1 MISRYVVIYLVGFV
15 TTMLAAV
22 AGYCCF
28 NRSKVMACLRGKPSF
43 LTSVIVFSSVFFVI
57 FSVMKDLTV
66 ISHHSYLDYAVFLEY
81 FKNVAAGKGLY
92 ASIQENAIPGSGY
105 WFSAHFTPITYFF
118 SVLFWLCPSFHTIN
132 WSQTFFLA
140 LSSVILYEMARG
152 RIGAFGA
159 MCLSVAHLLNPTLQY
174 ITLYEFECL
183 RFIIPIGILALG
195 IILATDSAGTILL
208 ACLPILL
215 IREDAAFFVFGIG
228 LYLLLV
234 QRKHVIGAFVMAF
247 SILYLIVIIQFVMPS
262 FRGTENYVH
271 VAAGSFQDFGT
282 SVPDI
287 IGYILQQPLKFLAH
301 LFHPY
306 KSANYYMLLLPFL
319 FVPLF
324 SVAILL
330 IAMPTAVVLSF
341 SSAQTHSSYFLYYV
355 SPILVTVAWA
365 AVIGTKNVV
374 RWVNRKERLRDILA
388 RRRPITVERVAFSVL
403 CGAVACSVYFGPS
416 PLSIQFWN
424 KDFSLAPFRTTT
436 FYRDR
441 YRPTTHDAV
450 MRKIAR
456 LIPDEASISTEQVL
470 LQDVYRCKS
479 IYVFPNIE
487 KADYVLIDKKNPRK
501 AYISDNPQRYYDWV
515 EKRPD
520 VFELVKYEDG
530 VQLYRRRPDA
540 PPYPQPKCSS

>member
-1 MISRYVVIYLVGFV
+1 MKYVLIYSLGIIATISSTYLGYRVFGKLNIDQCKESNKWPLILVI
-15 TTMLAAV
+15 
-22 AGYCCF
+22 
-28 NRSKVMACLRGKPSF
+28 SF
-43 LTSVIVFSSVFFVI
+43 SLLYFIT
-57 FSVMKDLTV
+57 FSVLKDLTV
-66 ISHHSYLDYAVFLEY
+66 LSHHSYMDFAAFIEM
-81 FKNVAAGKGLY
+81 FKNCSNGRGLIC
-92 ASIQENAIPGSGY
+92 SMQDSLVQGTGNWLSV
-105 WFSAHFTPITYFF
+105 HFTPLAYLF
-118 SVLFWLCPSFHTIN
+118 SFLFWIWPSFHTIN
-132 WSQTFFLA
+132 WAQTFFLA
-140 LSSVILYEMARG
+140 LSPVSLYLMARSK
-152 RIGAFGA
+152 ISAFSA
-159 MCLSVAHLLNPTLQY
+159 MCLSLALLLNPTFQY
-174 ITLYEFECL
+174 ITLYEFEYL

-215 IREDAAFFVFGIG
+215 IREDAVFFVFGIG

-234 QRKHVIGAFVMAF
+234 QRKRSIGAFVMVV
-247 SILYLIVIIQFVMPS
+247 SVLYLIVIVQFVMPS
-262 FRGTENYVH
+262 FRGAGNYAH
-271 VAAGSFQDFGT
+271 VAAGSFSAFGT

-287 IGYILQQPLKFLAH
+287 IGNIFQQPLKFLVH
-301 LFHPY
+301 LLHPY
-306 KSANYYMLLLPFL
+306 KSVNYFMLLLPFI

-324 SVAILL
+324 SITILL
-330 IAMPTAVVLSF
+330 IAMPTAMMLSF
-341 SSAQTHSSYFLYYV
+341 GGVTFNSYFLYYV
-355 SPILVTVAWA
+355 SPILVVVAWA

-374 RWVNRKERLRDILA
+374 RWVNRKARLRDILA
-388 RRRPITVERVAFSVL
+388 RHHPITVDRVAFSVL

-441 YRPTTHDAV
+441 YRPTSHDAA
-450 MRKIAR
+450 MRKIAQ

-470 LQDVYRCKS
+470 LHDVYRCKS

-520 VFELVKYEDG
+520 VFELIKSEDG
-530 VQLYRRRPDA
+530 LQLYHRRPDA
-540 PPYPQPKCSS
+540 PPYPQPQSTF